1 MNRSPPAAA
10 DHPVFTL
17 PWLRL
22 LRWTAVAG
30 QTVTVLWV
38 VFGLQL
44 RLPLAPVF
52 ACIGV
57 TALTNLALH
66 RVPAGRGETP
76 GAIAACLAFDVLQL
90 TALLHFT
97 GGTHNPF
104 SAFYLAHVALAAVA
118 LPPRWTAL
126 VAGLCCAGFGL
137 LFLGQGWLPAPADPV
152 CGIGPDLPLHLH
164 LRGMLTAFV
173 LTTLAIVVFAAR
185 LQQALRRREAELA
198 EARGTAA
205 RHERFVALATLAAGA
220 AHELGTPLGTIA
232 IAAGEVARAARQ
244 LPDQP
249 ELADD
254 AELIREEA
262 ARCRMILDR
271 LESHS
276 GDAPRELPPAELIAT
291 LRERFPHRLEFD
303 IARDLPPL
311 VVPPLAFLQAMVSLV
326 KNAFDASPADTVVT
340 CRLGREAGGIRVQV
354 SDRGEG
360 LSAEARVHAGE
371 PFFTTKPPGRGTG
384 LGLFLVR
391 LLAERLGGDFRLTS
405 TSPGGTTATLIL
417 PVPTPR
423 R

>member
-1 MNRSPPAAA
+1 MTPTPPLPPG
-10 DHPVFTL
+10 HPVFTL
-17 PWLRL
+17 PWLRW

-38 VFGLQL
+38 AFGLQL
-44 RLPLAPVF
+44 RLPLVPVF

-76 GAIAACLAFDVLQL
+76 GAIAACLAFDVVQL

-126 VAGLCCAGFGL
+126 VAGLCCTGFVL

-152 CGIGPDLPLHLH
+152 CGIGPDLPLTLH

-220 AHELGTPLGTIA
+220 AHELGSPLGTIA
-232 IAAGEVARAARQ
+232 IAAGEVARAARR

-249 ELADD
+249 ELAED
-254 AELIREEA
+254 ADLIREEA
-262 ARCRMILDR
+262 ARCRAILDR

-276 GDAPRELPPAELIAT
+276 GDAPRELPPAEIAAA
-291 LRERFPHRLEFD
+291 LQERFPRHLALH
-303 IARDLPPL
+303 IAPDLPPL
-311 VVPPLAFLQAMVSLV
+311 VVPPLAFLQALVSLV
-326 KNAFDASPADTVVT
+326 KNAFDASPAGAVVT
-340 CRLGREAGGIRVQV
+340 CRLHREPDGIGVQV
-354 SDRGEG
+354 SDQGAG
-360 LSAEARVHAGE
+360 LSPAARAHAGE

-405 TSPGGTTATLIL
+405 ASPGGTTATLIL
-417 PVPTPR
+417 PLRTTHR
-423 R
+423 